1 MKIARSKAG
10 FVLGILA
17 VLAMVCVM
25 MLITDERLSR
35 QLDGV
40 DITWDE
46 INPKPPIG
54 GPTEV
59 AQGPGRLP
67 AP

>member
-1 MKIARSKAG
+1 MKIARSKRELA
-10 FVLGILA
+10 LGILA
-17 VLAMVCVM
+17 LILLACVM
-25 MLITDERLSR
+25 IIAIDERGSR

-46 INPKPPIG
+46 LAEKPTRG
-54 GPTEV
+54 GPAQV
-59 AQGPGRLP
+59 AEAARVP

>member
-1 MKIARSKAG
+1 MKIARSRTEL
-10 FVLGILA
+10 VLGILTLIL
-17 VLAMVCVM
+17 LACVM
-25 MLITDERLSR
+25 MVSIDERMSR

-46 INPKPPIG
+46 LNPKPALGQP
-54 GPTEV
+54 
-59 AQGPGRLP
+59 AQMAKGPGRVP

>member
-1 MKIARSKAG
+1 MKIARSKREL
-10 FVLGILA
+10 VLGALALIL
-17 VLAMVCVM
+17 LACVM
-25 MLITDERLSR
+25 IIATDERLSR

-46 INPKPPIG
+46 LNPKPALG
-54 GPTEV
+54 GP
-59 AQGPGRLP
+59 AQMAKGAGRLP